1 MARLS
6 LWPLLGFKNSVPR
19 QDIPITALTGP
30 SRDWLVARKRYRR
43 RAGRA
48 IYGDT
53 LAAGVEVSGI
63 LESKWGALARR
74 VIAATLAS
82 QADDYPC
89 PLLLYTEETN
99 KYATLAWRSR
109 NGTDSWRTIGKEFSA
124 THYPSTGVPQHR
136 VFPLVYRNQYGGLT
150 VHRLNTAEYRAHM
163 AAGARSLLAVRDQV
177 AWAGDCPARWNGK
190 WNDAT
195 GSGTEGCE
203 VFPLGLI
210 PPLQMPVCSA
220 GTDLGASTVG
230 PWKGSNAFFFSVCF
244 ENESGELSMFAIPRP
259 PGSAWSGYA
268 GFGYFQV
275 DSANPTHYY
284 DSVVYSFIPQGPPGT
299 KYIHLLRSGKVD
311 VATTGAGAVVQPS
324 ADDLQF
330 FARVPQGVTTYV
342 DTNGND
348 LALDP
353 DPRIQEMFRGGGLQW
368 APAAQYLGRFDGH
381 ITAGG
386 RLRTNPYAML
396 VMPWVNGD
404 RNLPID
410 NATLYG
416 STTYFVAVEFTTSG
430 GSKLRLRS
438 VTGGVATDV
447 TYDLTARTLRHLVD
461 LVTSD
466 ATVTSTAITACGI
479 TSGSNLIL
487 RASAFTGVNI
497 GDRIVSSRFPS
508 DAVVSA
514 MSSGGGF
521 YNVYSSKNATA
532 SGVALPTGES
542 VTFVHDAVGTTRL
555 WGAQVVPGADA
566 EESVDSLL
574 RTYVGATSNFTNGDS
589 FFTTGAL
596 TAQWMNPGMIV
607 VNSGFPAGTVITQVE
622 SGGKCHTSAAC
633 TRDNAGLSE
642 TVDCGYD
649 TGDTTLALLPGFIRM
664 FGNCWPAPIFWSLA
678 YLDRFAADEQ
688 ATTMTA
694 ASPGYAQDGMNTWM
708 VRNRRGGPATLGRF
722 IGMADMGPYELH
734 FYFKGRMRLWNSRTG
749 TTHVD
754 ADYTKSVVSWNCGAN
769 SPYAIC
775 AHNEGVVFSSSEG
788 IFAAT
793 AGEGEVWLSEALYD
807 PASPV
812 GSRGE
817 LEYALGQCDI
827 AAASGSD
834 SYAIHAQI
842 HGHTL
847 YVRYLS
853 EAGGAYREIRYDFSG
868 SAGKEGIAQFVR
880 PDGSPYPWSAPLTLP
895 VKCSAFVEESD
906 GTHHYAALDSNA
918 GTADGRVDEI
928 DTGTED
934 NGSLVIPVGYTG
946 LEIPENLDE
955 IQPTMAYVISTK
967 AGDGFKV
974 GLTREPARAPEDAEW
989 DNLDIPSSVVDEF
1002 GRSVVWLRPEESVR
1016 RAAIGARIWD
1026 DGTGPCTEVSMIQV
1040 EVERVRSTT
1049 SSKRGGS

>member
-1 MARLS
+1 MPQVS
-6 LWPLLGFKNSVPR
+6 LWPLKGFMNSRPR
-19 QDIPITALTGP
+19 AEVPITALTDE
-30 SRDWLVARKRYRR
+30 SVNWLVGRQRYRR
-43 RAGRA
+43 RAGRT
-48 IYGDT
+48 IFGDT
-53 LAAGVEVSGI
+53 ITSGHETNGI
-63 LESKWGALARR
+63 LESKWGATARR
-74 VIAATLAS
+74 MDSVTLAS
-82 QADDYPC
+82 QADGYPT
-89 PLLLYTEETN
+89 PAILYTYEPN
-99 KYATLAWRSR
+99 KFATLAWRST

-124 THYPSTGVPQHR
+124 THYPDTGVPQHR
-136 VFPLVYRNQYGGLT
+136 VFPLIYRNEYGGLT
-150 VHRLNTAEYRAHM
+150 VHRLTTAEYRSHM
-163 AAGARSLLAVRDQV
+163 AAGARSLLAVRDQI

-190 WNDAT
+190 WNDDTAS
-195 GSGTEGCE
+195 GSEGCE

-220 GTDLGASTVG
+220 GTDLGTSTKG
-230 PWKGSNAFFFSVCF
+230 PWIGYNAFFFSVCF
-244 ENESGELSMFAIPRP
+244 ENEAGELSMFAIPRP

-268 GFGYFQV
+268 GFGYMQV

-299 KYIHLLRSGKVD
+299 KYIHLMRSGKVD
-311 VATTGAGAVVQPS
+311 LSATGAGAIVQPA

-330 FARVPQGVTTYV
+330 FARVPQGTTTYV

-348 LALDP
+348 LALNP
-353 DPRIQEMFRGGGLQW
+353 DPRIQEMFRGGGLRW
-368 APAAQYLGRFDGH
+368 APASQYLGRFDGH

-447 TYDLTARTLRHLVD
+447 TYDLTARTLRQLVD

-708 VRNRRGGPATLGRF
+708 VRNRRSGPAVLGPLMGF
-722 IGMADMGPYELH
+722 ADLGPYELH
-734 FYFKGRMRLWNSRTG
+734 FYAKGRMRLWNPRTG
-749 TTHVD
+749 TTHND
-754 ADYTKSVVSWNCGAN
+754 EDYAKVMTSWTRGAR

-775 AHNEGVVFSSSEG
+775 SGNGWA
-788 IFAAT
+788 IFLSDAGFYVCS
-793 AGEGEVWLSEALYD
+793 AGEGTDRLLSLNIYD
-807 PASPV
+807 PAAPV
-812 GSRGE
+812 GYRGE
-817 LEYALGQCDI
+817 LEYALTACI
-827 AAASGSD
+827 AA
-834 SYAIHAQI
+834 
-842 HGHTL
+842 
-847 YVRYLS
+847 S
-853 EAGGAYREIRYDFSG
+853 EAGTDTYKIASQVVGSVLHVRYFKSATSTDFDREIRYDFSD
-868 SAGKEGIAQFVR
+868 SAGRDGIAEVL
-880 PDGSPYPWSAPLTLP
+880 DSNGEPYPWSAPLTLP
-895 VKCSAFVEESD
+895 VSCSALVTKAD
-906 GTHHYAALDSNA
+906 GVHHYAAINSNA

-928 DTGTED
+928 DTGTTD
-934 NGSLVIPVGYTG
+934 NGATVWAIGYTG
-946 LEIPENLDE
+946 LRFPAGLGKIYAT
-955 IQPTMAYVISTK
+955 IIRSIFRK
-967 AGDGFKV
+967 AGRGVSLAITSTPEK
-974 GLTREPARAPEDAEW
+974 APSEAEW
-989 DNLDIPSSVVDEF
+989 DAVFTGSTGPDDF
-1002 GRSVVWLRPEESVR
+1002 GRAIQWLKWQAATVR
-1016 RAAIGARIWD
+1016 NALGLRIMD
-1026 DGTGPCTEVSMIQV
+1026 DGSGSCPEVS
-1040 EVERVRSTT
+1040 EVLIDATEIPWT
-1049 SSKRGGS
+1049 KEEGQ